1 MRALVL
7 GSLVPQTARTI
18 WRWLAAGHEIEE
30 LWLPEDQP
38 SVWRRRDR
46 RLRWLAPTWSIEAA
60 VRRFGLKVR
69 RVGSL
74 RKNPALV
81 EAGCRPKVDVVLA
94 SCFPHIVPAAM
105 LSYYHGRAC
114 NLHEALLPRYR
125 GPCPAFALLF
135 DEALDAAGVT
145 LHLMSPRLDEGDIIA
160 QQPTPWPQ
168 DGWFRTWE
176 ADLADAC
183 GRLAAEELPRFL
195 AGRIPAQP
203 QAGASSYV
211 NQLPSA
217 GLTID
222 ATIDERRARWL
233 GSSLGQVS
241 PLRVVTPQGSKD
253 VGQVLMSCGAPGGRP
268 ARVGWR
274 HVECDVA
281 DARLVLRLWDRLQ
294 RRFERTRELLALR
307 QRPLTA

>member
-18 WRWLAAGHEIEE
+18 WHWLAAGHAIEE

-46 RLRWLAPTWSIEAA
+46 RLRWLAPTWSVEAA
-60 VRRFGLKVR
+60 VRRFGVPVR
-69 RVGSL
+69 RVRSL
-74 RKNPALV
+74 RKNPSVA
-81 EAGCRPKVDVVLA
+81 EAGCQPQVDVVIA
-94 SCFPHIVPAAM
+94 SCFPHVVPEAM
-105 LSYYHGRAC
+105 LSYYEGRAC
-114 NLHEALLPRYR
+114 NLHPALLPRYR

-145 LHLMSPRLDEGDIIA
+145 LHLMSSKLDEGDIIA
-160 QQPTPWPQ
+160 QQPTPWPN

-176 ADLADAC
+176 GDLADAC
-183 GRLAAEELPRFL
+183 GRLAAQELPRFL
-195 AGRIPAQP
+195 ADKIAAQP
-203 QAGASSYV
+203 QMGANSYV
-211 NQLPSA
+211 KRLPHGVLA
-217 GLTID
+217 ID
-222 ATIDERRARWL
+222 STIDERRARWL

-241 PLRVVTPQGSKD
+241 PLRVTTSQGEQD
-253 VGQVLMSCGAPGGRP
+253 VGQVLTSCGAPGGRP

-281 DARLVLRLWDRLQ
+281 DARLVLRRWDKLQ
-294 RRFERTRELLALR
+294 RRLERTRELLALR
-307 QRPLTA
+307 QRPLAA